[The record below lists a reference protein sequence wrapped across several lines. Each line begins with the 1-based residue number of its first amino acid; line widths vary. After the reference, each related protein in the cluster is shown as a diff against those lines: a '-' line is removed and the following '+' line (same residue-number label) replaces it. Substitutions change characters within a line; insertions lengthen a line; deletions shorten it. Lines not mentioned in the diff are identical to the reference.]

1 MGQQRALPLD
11 CKNRIRASF
20 ANVLCRTLDESYCG
34 WYVLWND
41 LEARCVTGWELIL
54 FCDRPHDL
62 VGLGT
67 FFTLD
72 DVELDGVT
80 LFEGLVTFRLDR
92 AVVHENVRAAVPAKE
107 AVALGVVEP
116 LHRTCVLSHVLHR
129 PGKDFTEM
137 VEGGLF
143 GEKQST
149 CKVSHRPRS
158 PRLLCP
164 MIRKC
169 KK

>member
-1 MGQQRALPLD
+1 
-11 CKNRIRASF
+11 
-20 ANVLCRTLDESYCG
+20 
-34 WYVLWND
+34 
-41 LEARCVTGWELIL
+41 VTGWELIL

-72 DVELDGVT
+72 DVELDGVA
-80 LFEGLVTFRLDR
+80 LFEGFVTFRLDR

-107 AVALGVVEP
+107 AVAFGVVEP
-116 LHRTCVLSHVLHR
+116 LHCTCVLSHVLHR
-129 PGKDFTEM
+129 PEKTLRKRLR
-137 VEGGLF
+137 GGLF

-164 MIRKC
+164 VIHKC